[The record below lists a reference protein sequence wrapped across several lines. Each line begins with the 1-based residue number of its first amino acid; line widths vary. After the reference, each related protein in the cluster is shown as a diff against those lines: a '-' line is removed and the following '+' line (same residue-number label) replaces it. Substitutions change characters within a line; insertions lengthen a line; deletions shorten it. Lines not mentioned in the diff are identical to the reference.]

1 MMCTSQKNNLY
12 DSVINEVEKI
22 EDWQKKLKKFSHE
35 DFLMIRDANFDV
47 DLMGFVHFRTQEII
61 SDRLLRSFVNI
72 KIAIERC
79 YTSLEKELA
88 SPEITTVLYS
98 KKVFNRIYEIADDLI
113 NKRERRKLYDRE
125 MNSELNESTFIAYCE
140 KVDIEFNEYIST
152 IIPYQEEVSIEE
164 FKHIMDRF
172 YAKIRSFM
180 NVMRCELESRP
191 SLDFSSVV
199 MKHVYHVV
207 LISASAVSTLKMK

>member
-1 MMCTSQKNNLY
+1 MCTSQKNNLY

-35 DFLMIRDANFDV
+35 DFLMLQDRNFDV
-47 DLMGFVHFRTQEII
+47 DLMGFMHFRTQEII
-61 SDRLLRSFVNI
+61 SDRLLRSYVNI
-72 KIAIERC
+72 KNAIERC
-79 YTSLEKELA
+79 YTSLEKELVN
-88 SPEITTVLYS
+88 PEITTVLYS
-98 KKVFNRIYEIADDLI
+98 REVFDKIYEIADDLI

-125 MNSELNESTFIAYCE
+125 INAELNETTFIAYCE

-152 IIPYQEEVSIEE
+152 ITPYQEEVSVDE
-164 FKHIMDRF
+164 FKHIMERF
-172 YAKIRSFM
+172 YTKIRSFM
-180 NVMRCELESRP
+180 NVMRCELESKP